1 MRAPDFEHWR
11 QIPLDV
17 EHYDYLR
24 LSPWKKFWSNFFL
37 TLATGILFVLDHLV
51 LGLRV
56 EGRENLKK
64 AGNGGAVTVCNHVH
78 WLDCTFLLQAQW
90 PRRQYFISLQSNMQL
105 PFIRHLLFVARCM
118 PVPQDRKLLRT
129 FSDAMDSALR
139 AGGIVNIYPEGWLI
153 PYCDALRDF
162 KNGAFSHA
170 KDANVPVVPMC
181 ITYRKGRG
189 LWRFKRRPCMTLHIL
204 PPVFPDPAA
213 SRAAET
219 VRLRETCKAAMEAC
233 IRENSAVQAENAPPV
248 PMS

>member
-1 MRAPDFEHWR
+1 
-11 QIPLDV
+11 
-17 EHYDYLR
+17 
-24 LSPWKKFWSNFFL
+24 
-37 TLATGILFVLDHLV
+37 
-51 LGLRV
+51 
-56 EGRENLKK
+56 
-64 AGNGGAVTVCNHVH
+64 
-78 WLDCTFLLQAQW
+78 
-90 PRRQYFISLQSNMQL
+90 MQL

-129 FSDAMDSALR
+129 FSDAMDAALR

-153 PYCDALRDF
+153 PYCDTLRDF

-170 KDANVPVVPMC
+170 KDAGVPVVPMC

-189 LWRFKRRPCMTLHIL
+189 LWRLKRRPCMTLHIL

-213 SRAAET
+213 PRAADT

-233 IRENSAVQAENAPPV
+233 IRENSAAQAENTSPA